1 MTGDGADDATATP
14 ATAHRGWRRRQ
25 RYAAASALTLV
36 VTLSGVWVTRRPL
49 AEHFIDR
56 ELARRGVPARYTVAD
71 LGFGRQRLTNVV
83 IGDPA
88 RPDLTADWIETETA
102 VGLSGAHLKRVR
114 AGHVAVR
121 GRWDIRRVSLGTLD
135 RLLPSP
141 SGKPFALPALDLEM
155 ADARLALDTPAAPLM
170 LALSG
175 KGRLDGG
182 FAGRVRAVAGSR
194 VAAGPCR
201 ADAVRADLA
210 IAVLRGGRPRLT
222 GPISSARA
230 DCGAAR
236 LLSPRADVDVT
247 LAAALDGW
255 RGNAK
260 LSAGVT
266 RAGAQARL
274 DATVGF
280 RGAPDETTGDLSVVG
295 PVAWRGHGAVEA
307 ARMAGRFQIGSVN
320 AFQGTVSVAG
330 ARIEPSQLAAATRW
344 ADASSATPLGPLAIR
359 AAEAVRA
366 AGRRFDGDIDL
377 LVQRAGDVGTVVVDR
392 VALSAAS
399 GMRASFGGGRGLAWQ
414 GQGGGWTADGR
425 LDLGGGGAPTVRAA
439 VSRTRAGAISGTATL
454 MPYAAGGAR
463 LALAAASF
471 RIAVDGS
478 ARMRTV
484 ATLSGPLADG
494 RVDDVR
500 VPLSVQRSSSGA
512 WRLNGGCMSLAWRR
526 VAAGGLVL
534 DPATVPLCATD
545 SALVS
550 YDGERVRGGARVAAT
565 RLTGRLGSS
574 ALDLRLGGA
583 TLALG
588 PRTLVASDLG
598 VRIGDPTR
606 PVRIDAARLEAR
618 AKSGG
623 VGGRF
628 TGASGQI
635 GAVPLLLS
643 DAVGTWRLAGGN
655 LSLAGD
661 LKVADSQVAT
671 PRFRP
676 LGASGVQLTLVNS
689 AIHATGALIEP
700 ETGTRVGTVT
710 IDHGLASGRGLATV
724 SVPSLSFTPDFQPD
738 RLTRLTFG
746 VIADVRGT
754 VSGDGRVA
762 WGPEGVSS
770 TGVFRTVG
778 TDLAAAFGPVTG
790 LATEIRFTDLLALQ
804 SAPGQ
809 VATVGSIN
817 PGISVTDGV
826 VRYQTLPDSR
836 VRVEGARW
844 PFAGG
849 TLTLAPTLLD
859 FGGTGERLMT
869 FTVDGVAADR
879 FLQQFDFDNL
889 QATGTFDGTLPM
901 VFDAAGGRIE
911 GGRLTVRP
919 GGGTLAYLGDIS
931 RKNLGFWGNLAFGA
945 LRSLRYRDLGISM
958 NGPLAGEM
966 VTDVRFSGVTQGQG
980 ATSNILIRR
989 LQRLP
994 FVFNVRIKAPFRGL
1008 IDSAQSFYDPK
1019 RLIDRNLPALLQQQ
1033 NTAGRP
1039 VQPPASEPQQ

>member
-14 ATAHRGWRRRQ
+14 AAAHLGWRRRR

-36 VTLSGVWVTRRPL
+36 AALSGVWVARRPL
-49 AEHFIDR
+49 AEHFIDK
-56 ELARRGVPARYTVAD
+56 ELARRGVPARYTVSD

-88 RPDLTADWIETETA
+88 RPDLTADWIETDTA

-114 AGHVAVR
+114 AGHVLLS
-121 GRWDIRRVSLGTLD
+121 GRWDGRRVLLGTLD
-135 RLLPSP
+135 RLLPAP
-141 SGKPFALPALDLEM
+141 SGKPFALPTLDLEV
-155 ADARLALDTPAAPLM
+155 ADARLALVTPAAPVM

-182 FAGRVRAVAGSR
+182 FQGRVRAVADDR
-194 VAAGPCR
+194 VSAGPCR
-201 ADAVRADLA
+201 ADIVRADLA
-210 IAVLRGGRPRLT
+210 VAVLSGGRPRLT

-230 DCGAAR
+230 DCGTAR
-236 LLSPRADVDVT
+236 FLSPRADVNVT

-255 RGNAK
+255 TGNAK
-260 LSAGVT
+260 LSSGVMG
-266 RAGAQARL
+266 AGAQARL
-274 DATVGF
+274 DARADF
-280 RGAPDETTGDLSVVG
+280 RGAPDETTGTTSVAG
-295 PVAWRGHGAVEA
+295 PIAWPGHGAAAA
-307 ARMAGRFQIGSVN
+307 ARIAGRFQVGSVN
-320 AFQGTVSVAG
+320 AFQGRVTVADG
-330 ARIEPSQLAAATRW
+330 RIEPSQLAAATRW
-344 ADASSATPLGPLAIR
+344 AAAGSTTPLGPLAIR
-359 AAEAVRA
+359 AAEAVRN
-366 AGRRFDGDIDL
+366 AGRQFDGGVDL

-392 VALSAAS
+392 VALSTTS
-399 GMRASFGGGRGLAWQ
+399 GLQASFGGGRGLAWQ
-414 GQGGGWTADGR
+414 GQGGGWTADGQ
-425 LDLGGGGAPTVRAA
+425 LDLSGGGAPTVRAA
-439 VSRTRAGAISGTATL
+439 VTRTRAGAISGTATL

-463 LALAAASF
+463 LALAPVDF
-471 RIAVDGS
+471 RIASDGS
-478 ARMRTV
+478 ARVQTV
-484 ATLSGPLADG
+484 ATVSGPLANG

-500 VPLSVQRSSSGA
+500 MPLSVQRSRSGA
-512 WRLNGGCMSLAWRR
+512 WRLDSGCTRLGWRR

-534 DPATVPLCATD
+534 GPATVPLCATD
-545 SALVS
+545 GALVS
-550 YDGERVRGGARVAAT
+550 LDGGQVRGGARIART

-574 ALDLRLGGA
+574 ALDLRVGGA
-583 TLALG
+583 TFALG
-588 PRTLVASDLG
+588 ARTLVASDVG
-598 VRIGDPTR
+598 VRIGDPAR
-606 PVRIDAARLEAR
+606 PVRIDAARLDAR
-618 AKSGG
+618 ADAGG
-623 VGGRF
+623 VRGRF
-628 TGASGQI
+628 AGASGQI

-655 LSLAGD
+655 LSLEGD

-671 PRFRP
+671 PRFHP

-689 AIHATGALIEP
+689 AIHATGALVEP
-700 ETGTRVGTVT
+700 ETGTRVGAVT
-710 IDHGLASGRGLATV
+710 IDHGLASGRGVATIT
-724 SVPSLSFTPDFQPD
+724 VPSLSFTPDFQPD

-754 VSGDGRVA
+754 VSGDGRVV

-770 TGVFRTVG
+770 TGVFRTAG

-809 VATVGSIN
+809 VATVASIN
-817 PGISVTDGV
+817 PGIPVTDGV

-836 VRVEGARW
+836 VQVEGAIW

-849 TLTLAPTLLD
+849 TLSLAPTLLD
-859 FGGTGERLMT
+859 FGGAGERLMT

-931 RKNLGFWGNLAFGA
+931 RKDLGFWGNLAFGA
-945 LRSLRYRDLGISM
+945 LRSLRYRNLSISM

-1033 NTAGRP
+1033 NAAGRP
-1039 VQPPASEPQQ
+1039 VQPPASEPKR

>member
-1 MTGDGADDATATP
+1 
-14 ATAHRGWRRRQ
+14 
-25 RYAAASALTLV
+25 
-36 VTLSGVWVTRRPL
+36 
-49 AEHFIDR
+49 
-56 ELARRGVPARYTVAD
+56 
-71 LGFGRQRLTNVV
+71 
-83 IGDPA
+83 
-88 RPDLTADWIETETA
+88 
-102 VGLSGAHLKRVR
+102 
-114 AGHVAVR
+114 
-121 GRWDIRRVSLGTLD
+121 
-135 RLLPSP
+135 
-141 SGKPFALPALDLEM
+141 
-155 ADARLALDTPAAPLM
+155 
-170 LALSG
+170 
-175 KGRLDGG
+175 
-182 FAGRVRAVAGSR
+182 
-194 VAAGPCR
+194 
-201 ADAVRADLA
+201 
-210 IAVLRGGRPRLT
+210 
-222 GPISSARA
+222 
-230 DCGAAR
+230 
-236 LLSPRADVDVT
+236 
-247 LAAALDGW
+247 
-255 RGNAK
+255 
-260 LSAGVT
+260 
-266 RAGAQARL
+266 
-274 DATVGF
+274 
-280 RGAPDETTGDLSVVG
+280 
-295 PVAWRGHGAVEA
+295 
-307 ARMAGRFQIGSVN
+307 
-320 AFQGTVSVAG
+320 
-330 ARIEPSQLAAATRW
+330 
-344 ADASSATPLGPLAIR
+344 
-359 AAEAVRA
+359 
-366 AGRRFDGDIDL
+366 
-377 LVQRAGDVGTVVVDR
+377 
-392 VALSAAS
+392 
-399 GMRASFGGGRGLAWQ
+399 
-414 GQGGGWTADGR
+414 
-425 LDLGGGGAPTVRAA
+425 
-439 VSRTRAGAISGTATL
+439 
-454 MPYAAGGAR
+454 
-463 LALAAASF
+463 
-471 RIAVDGS
+471 
-478 ARMRTV
+478 
-484 ATLSGPLADG
+484 
-494 RVDDVR
+494 
-500 VPLSVQRSSSGA
+500 
-512 WRLNGGCMSLAWRR
+512 MSLAWRR